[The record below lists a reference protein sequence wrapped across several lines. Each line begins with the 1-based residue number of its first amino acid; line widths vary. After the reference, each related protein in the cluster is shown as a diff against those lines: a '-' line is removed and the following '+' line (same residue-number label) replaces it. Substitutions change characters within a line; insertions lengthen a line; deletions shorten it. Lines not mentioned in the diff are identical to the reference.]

1 MLGDIKTEYVDC
13 TVECVKVYLPLS
25 CPRSALN
32 FSYRMA
38 IMVLD
43 NLASTSCISQHV
55 HRRVILERFVGPF
68 DALDAPEWTSWAR
81 PMLEFQQPKATFV
94 TLFLRMATWD
104 ENKNEV
110 RLQIAF
116 AEYPPL
122 TSFSAWTPLS
132 HGPVGSLNDG
142 EPSTLK
148 FSDFFLSVLMHE
160 FLGCCR
166 GTCKTVPPSDSNF
179 QQCTIGAEHPHS

>member
-1 MLGDIKTEYVDC
+1 MQVSTVIPSLSPDATFAERQKYRRVILQLPGPVDRWLTTNSRSPRINFLQDYLMLGDIKTEYVDC

-68 DALDAPEWTSWAR
+68 DALDALDA
-81 PMLEFQQPKATFV
+81 L
-94 TLFLRMATWD
+94 D
-104 ENKNEV
+104 E
-110 RLQIAF
+110 LDALDIIA
-116 AEYPPL
+116 A
-122 TSFSAWTPLS
+122 
-132 HGPVGSLNDG
+132 
-142 EPSTLK
+142 
-148 FSDFFLSVLMHE
+148 
-160 FLGCCR
+160 
-166 GTCKTVPPSDSNF
+166 
-179 QQCTIGAEHPHS
+179 